1 VIFLHFL
8 FDGGLKN
15 GEKKASMN
23 VKRWQMWVGLALI
36 FVSLGLLFHANQQKS
51 AAQADASDAHQQID
65 QLKAQLDELKSA
77 SVDTLKQ
84 ENARLRQENQSY
96 SQKLAKANN
105 DLTLLTADKQKLT
118 EQLQT
123 ARQALG
129 MQQEHLQE
137 LTVENQHVAAVATT
151 ATAAAV
157 AANRNAC
164 LENLRLIDAA
174 KQVWALDNSKDLKDV
189 PTAQDLASYLKGNAM
204 PMCPSGGIYTIGA
217 MDEAPSCSV
226 HGRSPPLEPATP
238 P

>member
-1 VIFLHFL
+1 LHFL
-8 FDGGLKN
+8 FDGGVRN

-36 FVSLGLLFHANQQKS
+36 FVSLGLLFHANQQKI
-51 AAQADASDAHQQID
+51 AAQKDASDARQQMD
-65 QLKAQLDELKSA
+65 QLQSQLDELKAS

-84 ENARLRQENQSY
+84 ENARLRAENQGY

-105 DLTLLTADKQKLT
+105 DFTLLTAEKQTLAG
-118 EQLQT
+118 QLQT

-129 MQQEHLQE
+129 MQQEHLQQ
-137 LTVENQHVAAVATT
+137 LTVENQQVAAVATT
-151 ATAAAV
+151 ATAAAA
-157 AANRNAC
+157 AANRNTC

-204 PMCPSGGIYTIGA
+204 PLCPSGGIYTIGA

>member
-1 VIFLHFL
+1 
-8 FDGGLKN
+8 
-15 GEKKASMN
+15 MN

-36 FVSLGLLFHANQQKS
+36 FVSLGLLFHANQQKI
-51 AAQADASDAHQQID
+51 AAQKDASDARQQMD
-65 QLKAQLDELKSA
+65 QLQSQLDELKAS

-84 ENARLRQENQSY
+84 ENARLRAENQGY

-105 DLTLLTADKQKLT
+105 DFTLLTAEKQTLAG
-118 EQLQT
+118 QLQT

-129 MQQEHLQE
+129 MQQEHLQQ
-137 LTVENQHVAAVATT
+137 LTVENQQVAAVATT
-151 ATAAAV
+151 ATAAAA
-157 AANRNAC
+157 AANRNTC

-204 PMCPSGGIYTIGA
+204 PLCPSGGIYTIGA